1 MSNNFHDS
9 FLHCGVVLFSLL
21 SHFAKITPYFLT
33 SKMSLFPEF
42 LGTEKK

>member
-1 MSNNFHDS
+1 MTFMTPF
-9 FLHCGVVLFSLL
+9 FLHCGKIVLFSLL
-21 SHFAKITPYFLT
+21 SHFPKITPYFLI